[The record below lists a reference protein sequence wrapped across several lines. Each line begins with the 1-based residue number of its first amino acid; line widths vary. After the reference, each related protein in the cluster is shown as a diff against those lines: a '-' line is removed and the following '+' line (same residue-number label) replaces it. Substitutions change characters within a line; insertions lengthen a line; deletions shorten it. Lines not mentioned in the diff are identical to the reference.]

1 MSEWLV
7 TLRKHRN
14 YCLAERQRGFET
26 NNQKSDLSAK
36 TLKTYRG
43 TLGKLRLS
51 EMILPVMANRIR
63 ARTVHLR

>member
-1 MSEWLV
+1 MI
-7 TLRKHRN
+7 N
-14 YCLAERQRGFET
+14 
-26 NNQKSDLSAK
+26 LSAK

-63 ARTVHLR
+63 ARTQIFKAVPEAGITERYRLKLSIESPRL